1 MPYRLTLL
9 QDLPANPPSALDVR
23 YTYNNGHHPSTWQ
36 VTAVGPD
43 TDTAVV
49 RVNCAVD
56 LRNVPNVKTRT
67 LIAHYPT
74 QPHTRE
80 FPISSVQ
87 ATFAGAEVAGPEAT
101 EYSVD
106 ISMDE
111 NTLDALSDG
120 NFVLYG
126 FKAVKTSGVGAPLVW
141 FQTMQFALDTH
152 VAWTEQYQAYTSLSQ
167 IIPNGKIVATNSYDI
182 DLDQTL
188 NVTSPKGSGSI
199 DTLHGTPLAISIY
212 NETDTQFTCGI
223 SQSNPEGGVTPMC
236 AFPLYG
242 GNLDVIA
249 PIEQIL
255 LMFSSMPVNTGTV
268 IEQAYSRGII
278 IDLTGD
284 NARTVSYD
292 INEGWSWDSAPWA
305 SQVKANQDLVPLL
318 IQSSPSLAKRQLA
331 SIGSH

>member
-9 QDLPANPPSALDVR
+9 QDLPANAPAALDVR
-23 YTYNNGHHPSTWQ
+23 YTYNNGQHPSTWQ
-36 VTAVGPD
+36 VTPVGPD

-49 RVNCAVD
+49 NVNCAVN
-56 LRNVPNVKTRT
+56 LRTVPNVKTRT

-87 ATFAGAEVAGPEAT
+87 TTFAGTDVAALEAT

-106 ISMDE
+106 ITMDQK
-111 NTLDALSDG
+111 TLDALNDG

-126 FKAVKTSGVGAPLVW
+126 FKAVKTSAVGAPLVW
-141 FQTMQFALDTH
+141 FQTTQFGLATH

-167 IIPNGKIVATNSYDI
+167 IIPNGRIVATNSYEI
-182 DLDQTL
+182 DLDETL
-188 NVTSPKGSGSI
+188 DVTSPKGSGSV
-199 DTLHGTPLAISIY
+199 DTLHGTPLAISIN
-212 NETDTQFTCGI
+212 NETDTPFTCGI
-223 SQSNPEGGVTPMC
+223 SQSNPQGGVTPMC

-249 PIEQIL
+249 PIEQVL

-284 NARTVSYD
+284 NARDVSYD
-292 INEGWSWDSAPWA
+292 INTGWHWDGGPWA
-305 SQVKANQDLVPLL
+305 SQVKA
-318 IQSSPSLAKRQLA
+318 
-331 SIGSH
+331 